1 MVPALS
7 VDGGSLPPRAT
18 KTLVKA
24 LYDFQGQDGEDLPFR
39 KGDILEVVNKQE
51 EKEMDFKHTW
61 HTGLTPRRP
70 HYAQ

>member
-51 EKEMDFKHTW
+51 EKEMDFKHT
-61 HTGLTPRRP
+61 
-70 HYAQ
+70 